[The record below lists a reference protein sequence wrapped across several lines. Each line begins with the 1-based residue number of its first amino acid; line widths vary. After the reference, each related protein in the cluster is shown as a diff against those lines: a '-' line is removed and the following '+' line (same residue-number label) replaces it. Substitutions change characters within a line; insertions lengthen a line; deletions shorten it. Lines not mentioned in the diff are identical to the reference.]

1 MDHSNRP
8 IGDTDPTINRS
19 VQKTAIQ
26 ELRERVQTLPPEQHE
41 EVHSVID
48 QIEEMLEKGP
58 KAFVSVKM
66 LLDGLVT
73 YWPTAVPWLTNL
85 AQQVLGM

>member
-1 MDHSNRP
+1 MDQP
-8 IGDTDPTINRS
+8 KDETDQRATNS
-19 VQKTAIQ
+19 VHQNAIQ
-26 ELRERVQTLPPEQHE
+26 ELRERVKTLPPEQHE

-48 QIEEMLEKGP
+48 QIEDMLEKGP
-58 KAFVSVKM
+58 RTFVSVKM